1 MFSGFFSSGW
11 GRNLFCTRD
20 DCTTQLQWW
29 KSCQVCFS
37 VIRQKVRNDWFR
49 APSERLLLGDWTS
62 QRSYGTCSGGA
73 SNWTSFTEWVQQQH
87 ICTVCISF
95 FELGNF
101 QHHVWWSLCPRYMV
115 EEGDT
120 LAGIALRLP
129 HISTKWKLCY
139 HSLLLS
145 DSTSRSRTWN
155 RQTNCGPM
163 RAFGLAS
170 LSEYHTLRWEQL
182 CSSIQSMIFIL
193 HII

>member
-1 MFSGFFSSGW
+1 MTGSGRQARDCYWEIGLPSAAMALVVVGPATGQALLSECSS
-11 GRNLFCTRD
+11 NIY
-20 DCTTQLQWW
+20 
-29 KSCQVCFS
+29 V
-37 VIRQKVRNDWFR
+37 
-49 APSERLLLGDWTS
+49 P
-62 QRSYGTCSGGA
+62 
-73 SNWTSFTEWVQQQH
+73 
-87 ICTVCISF
+87 TVCISF

>member
-1 MFSGFFSSGW
+1 MTGSGRQARDCYWEIGLPSAAMALVVVGLATGQALLSECSSQIEPD
-11 GRNLFCTRD
+11 NIFNELFI
-20 DCTTQLQWW
+20 QFALA
-29 KSCQVCFS
+29 FL
-37 VIRQKVRNDWFR
+37 II
-49 APSERLLLGDWTS
+49 A
-62 QRSYGTCSGGA
+62 
-73 SNWTSFTEWVQQQH
+73 
-87 ICTVCISF
+87 
-95 FELGNF
+95 NF

-129 HISTKWKLCY
+129 YISTKWKLCY
-139 HSLLLS
+139 HSLPLP

-155 RQTNCGPM
+155 RPTNCGPM